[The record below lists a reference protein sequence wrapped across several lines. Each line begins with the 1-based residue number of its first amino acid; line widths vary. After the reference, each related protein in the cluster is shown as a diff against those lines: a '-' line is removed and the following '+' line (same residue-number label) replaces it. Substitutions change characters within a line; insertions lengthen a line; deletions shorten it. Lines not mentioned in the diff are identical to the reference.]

1 MLNVILLGVVMLN
14 VVMLNVVMLDL
25 VSGRYLR
32 HGLVIIGVVGQ
43 NSPQNHQLS
52 AETAGSL
59 WLIGQAGLVLLAWQL
74 KRG

>member
-1 MLNVILLGVVMLN
+1 MLNVIMLG

-32 HGLVIIGVVGQ
+32 HGLVIIVAVGQ

-59 WLIGQAGLVLLAWQL
+59 GLIGRAGLFLLAWQL
-74 KRG
+74 KGG

>member
-1 MLNVILLGVVMLN
+1 MLGVVMLN
-14 VVMLNVVMLDL
+14 VIMLGAVMLNVVMLDG
-25 VSGRYLR
+25 VSGKYLR
-32 HGLVIIGVVGQ
+32 HGLVIIVAVGQ